1 MRATGTVHNAYAI
14 GTVHGRIYGSFIEHL
29 GRAVYTG
36 IYEPVHPT
44 AKGNGMRQD
53 VIDLVR
59 ELDAPVVCYP
69 GGNFVVGGAFEKWRM
84 MQMQKVML
92 IAAAYLTFAG
102 AMFTTT
108 STSLAKTMVYV
119 SAATDGQ
126 INTYSMNEETGALTP
141 EGNVEAGASVMPMTV
156 SPDGKHL
163 YAVVRSQPYR
173 VLSYEID
180 PKTGGLTEKATAALP
195 DSMPYVSVEKLGR
208 LLFFT
213 SYGGNKIAS
222 LPVDADGLVKDGAT
236 QVILTGRNAHSIV
249 SDKTGKYVF
258 VSNLGSDVV
267 LQYIFNAKTGLLEPN
282 SPASVATGAGQGPRH
297 IIVSPDNKSVYV
309 ITELSGEVIHYAL
322 EANGTLTEKDV
333 VAILPPDAGLE
344 KGVAPPVPPA
354 FNAPSKPVAA
364 PAAAA
369 VAPPAKIWAADIGIT
384 PDGRFLY
391 ASERSTSTIAIFT
404 VSLKTGTL
412 TRVGSIET
420 EKQPRG
426 FRIDPT
432 GRFLIAS
439 GEKSEQL
446 SVYGIDQKDGSLKNV
461 GRYRVGKGANWVEI
475 VRSP

>member
-1 MRATGTVHNAYAI
+1 
-14 GTVHGRIYGSFIEHL
+14 
-29 GRAVYTG
+29 
-36 IYEPVHPT
+36 
-44 AKGNGMRQD
+44 
-53 VIDLVR
+53 
-59 ELDAPVVCYP
+59 
-69 GGNFVVGGAFEKWRM
+69 
-84 MQMQKVML
+84 MQMHKVAL
-92 IAAAYLTFAG
+92 ITAACLTVAG
-102 AMFTTT
+102 ATFTTT
-108 STSLAKTMVYV
+108 TTSFAKTMVYV
-119 SAATDGQ
+119 SAATDGE

-141 EGNVEAGASVMPMTV
+141 EGNVKAGSSVMPMTV
-156 SPDGKHL
+156 SPDGRHL

-180 PKTGGLTEKATAALP
+180 PKTGGLTEKAAAALP
-195 DSMPYVSVEKLGR
+195 DSMPYVSVEKTGR
-208 LLFFT
+208 LLFFA

-222 LPVDADGLVKDGAT
+222 LPIAADGLVKDGAK

-249 SDKTGKYVF
+249 SDNTGKYVF
-258 VSNLGSDVV
+258 AANLGSDVI
-267 LQYIFNAKTGLLEPN
+267 LHYILNAKTGLLEPN

-333 VAILPPDAGLE
+333 VAILPPDAGLD

-354 FNAPSKPVAA
+354 FNATSKPLTA

-369 VAPPAKIWAADIGIT
+369 VTPSAKIWAADIGVT

-404 VSLKTGTL
+404 VALKSGAL

-446 SVYGIDQKDGSLKNV
+446 SVYSIDQKDGSLKNV